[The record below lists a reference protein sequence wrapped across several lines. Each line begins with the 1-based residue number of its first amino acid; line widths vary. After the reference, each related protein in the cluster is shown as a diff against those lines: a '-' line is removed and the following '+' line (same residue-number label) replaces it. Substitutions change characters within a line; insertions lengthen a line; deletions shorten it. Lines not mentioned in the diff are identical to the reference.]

1 MTALHVEPF
10 DPTCRLDP
18 PVCRRSLGPVS
29 SHDHATASEA
39 PPAHGDPP
47 RPLGALGAL
56 GALDLSPVSAY
67 EIVTRQMIEATQ
79 RDVAEIK
86 GRINN
91 LMVMVCGAVLVNIVL
106 RIAGLG

>member
-1 MTALHVEPF
+1 MTALHIEPF
-10 DPTCRLDP
+10 EPICRLDP
-18 PVCRRSLGPVS
+18 PICRRTLTAAPP
-29 SHDHATASEA
+29 HDHSAESGASPA
-39 PPAHGDPP
+39 PGDLP
-47 RPLGALGAL
+47 RPHGG
-56 GALDLSPVSAY
+56 LDLSPVSAY

-106 RIAGLG
+106 RMAGLG